1 MNSIVFPR
9 RFLWLPALGILTFS
23 GAFILCN
30 RLVWTPVERYYLG
43 TYLRCSLLGIDRTS
57 WAEVRWLNKTAA
69 QGKQELALDA
79 DVVRAPA
86 GGDGRIPMEL
96 SPAARQAGWTGLMQ
110 EEGEWFRA
118 TILQAFLRKAF
129 YAGGSIWRMLL
140 TPLLW
145 GAAMFFSLLAGW
157 NMWQSW
163 FPNKRW
169 DMERFEWGSPPPSLL
184 DRWRTRTRTKTKTKM
199 KIGRIRLRLSG
210 LSKGKMAEI
219 APKPTP
225 PAPAT
230 APADPPKKPNQPV
243 LPLFGSALGAPNGKP
258 KEGFRWEK
266 TKGIE

>member
-1 MNSIVFPR
+1 MNAIALRR
-9 RFLWLPALGILTFS
+9 RFLWLPLLGIVTLS
-23 GAFILCN
+23 GALILCN

-57 WAEVRWLNKTAA
+57 WAEVRWLNKTAPT
-69 QGKQELALDA
+69 GKQELAVDA
-79 DVVRAPA
+79 DVVRASS
-86 GGDGRIPMEL
+86 GGEGRIPLEL

-110 EEGEWFRA
+110 EEGEWFQA
-118 TILQAFLRKAF
+118 TRLQALLQRAF
-129 YAGGSIWRMLL
+129 YGGDSIWRVLL

-145 GAAMFFSLLAGW
+145 GLAMFFSLLAGW

-163 FPNKRW
+163 FPYKRW
-169 DMERFEWGSPPPSLL
+169 DMERFEWGSPPPSFVE
-184 DRWRTRTRTKTKTKM
+184 RWRTRTKTGMKM
-199 KIGRIRLRLSG
+199 SRIRLRLPG
-210 LSKGKMAEI
+210 LSKEKMAER

-230 APADPPKKPNQPV
+230 APTDPPKKPTQPA
-243 LPLFGSALGAPNGKP
+243 LPLFGSAMGTPNGKP